1 MTTDTRAKKAS
12 SAPKAKHEGEEQFLA
27 AYRPGDYPRPS
38 VTVDLVILTVKD
50 GALRTLL
57 IERGQHPFK
66 GMLALP
72 GGFLRV
78 GANAKDQGE
87 DLEAA
92 ARRELEEEAGLSD
105 PRIYLH
111 EIGAFGKP
119 GRDPRMRVISVAFVA
134 LVRPELAESVRAG
147 GDAAGARFVDLSRAG
162 KLAFD
167 HADILAA
174 ARAFVRREL
183 ESSNIAFEL
192 SPVTFTVQD
201 LRATYEVILGET
213 LDPGNFRKRF
223 LRMLEDGVIVE
234 TDEKRKTPSK
244 PARIYRFARP
254 S

>member
-1 MTTDTRAKKAS
+1 MNDARTKKQKTGATGPS
-12 SAPKAKHEGEEQFLA
+12 EAQFLA
-27 AYRPGDYPRPS
+27 AYRPEDFPRPS
-38 VTVDLVILTVKD
+38 VTVDLVIFTVKD

-57 IERGQHPFK
+57 VERGQHPFK
-66 GMLALP
+66 GMPALP

-78 GANAKDQGE
+78 GATAKDQGE

-105 PRIYLH
+105 PSIYLH

-134 LVRPELAESVRAG
+134 LVRPDMVERTRPG
-147 GDAAGARFVDLSRAG
+147 GDAAGARFVEISRVG

-167 HADILAA
+167 HADILAR
-174 ARAFVRREL
+174 ARAFVRREI
-183 ESSNIAFEL
+183 ESSGIAFEL
-192 SPVTFTVQD
+192 SPETFTVQD

-223 LRMLEDGVIVE
+223 LRMLEDGVIIE

-244 PARIYRFARP
+244 PARIYRFSRR
-254 S
+254 